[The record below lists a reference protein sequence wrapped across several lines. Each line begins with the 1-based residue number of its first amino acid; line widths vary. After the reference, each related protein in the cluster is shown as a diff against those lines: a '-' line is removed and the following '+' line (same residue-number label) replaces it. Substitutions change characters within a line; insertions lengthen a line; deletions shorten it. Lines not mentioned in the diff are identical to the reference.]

1 MVNLSAAGKQ
11 GTASSLKAPEN
22 VEAGRNVTLT
32 VCVLV
37 KSCPTLCDPMVA
49 C

>member
-1 MVNLSAAGKQ
+1 MVKLSVAGKQ
-11 GTASSLKAPEN
+11 GSASSLKASEN
-22 VEAGRNVTLT
+22 VEAGRGVTLT
-32 VCVLV
+32 VSVLV